1 MARDVE
7 RVRRLHRTDWMALL
21 SGTLFVVLGILV
33 VTRVLTDALVVVG
46 LTVVGLAF
54 AGVVAIIAR
63 VVRGK

>member
-7 RVRRLHRTDWMALL
+7 RVRRVHRTDWMALL

-33 VTRVLTDALVVVG
+33 VTRVLTDALLLAG

>member
-33 VTRVLTDALVVVG
+33 VTRELRDALVLVG

>member
-7 RVRRLHRTDWMALL
+7 RVRQLHRTDWMALL
-21 SGTLFVVLGILV
+21 SGVLFVVLGILV
-33 VTRVLTDALVVVG
+33 VSGVVKDALAMIG

-54 AGVVAIIAR
+54 AGMVAIIAR